1 MKYEEYKQQLIQE
14 LQAWGNTHDY
24 EISETTSQKV
34 NGPAETITIKQ
45 SGDNVA
51 AAIYP
56 KPLYEQYSK
65 GVSLEEQLEHIKESA
80 TAPIPEAVKNLD
92 ISRDSIEPNLFPELI
107 SAKANEELLKTV
119 PHRIIAD
126 DLALVARIK
135 VDGVDGGTI
144 LCTNPLMEKCQMT
157 KSEILDGALQNQEQK
172 PYTVMSLFEQ
182 IGILMDDPYGAP
194 TDDGGLLILTNDDK
208 HFGAAEVL
216 NRKAM
221 QEVAN
226 KIKGDFFCLP
236 SSIHEFLFC
245 PVSSGADAKSLK
257 EMVMSVNE
265 TTVEKCDKLSD
276 SVYYYDSAKHTLTN
290 TDSLSFKDG
299 LKTDSVKSSRSMHM

>member
-1 MKYEEYKQQLIQE
+1 MEYEEYKQNLIQE

-34 NGPAETITIKQ
+34 NGAVETITIKRTEE
-45 SGDNVA
+45 NVA

-56 KPLYEQYSK
+56 KALYEDYTN
-65 GVSLEEQLEHIKESA
+65 GASLEEQLGHIKESA
-80 TAPIPEAVKNLD
+80 IAPIPEAIKNLD
-92 ISRDSIEPNLFPELI
+92 ITRDSIEPNLFPELI
-107 SAKANEELLKTV
+107 GAKANEELLKTI

-172 PYTVMSLFEQ
+172 PYTVMSLFKQ

-194 TDDGGLLILTNDDK
+194 ADDGGLLILTNDDK

-245 PVSSGADAKSLK
+245 PASSGADAKSLK

-290 TDSLSFKDG
+290 TDSLSFKNNQ
-299 LKTDSVKSSRSMHM
+299 KTDSVKSSRSMHM

>member
-1 MKYEEYKQQLIQE
+1 MEYEEYKQNLIQE
-14 LQAWGNTHDY
+14 LQAWGNTHNY

-34 NGPAETITIKQ
+34 NGPVETITLKRIEEK
-45 SGDNVA
+45 VA

-56 KPLYEQYSK
+56 KALYEDYTK
-65 GVSLEEQLEHIKESA
+65 GASLEEQLEHIKDSA
-80 TAPIPEAVKNLD
+80 IAPIPEAIKNLD
-92 ISRDSIEPNLFPELI
+92 ITRESIEPNLFPELI
-107 SAKANEELLKTV
+107 SAKANEDLLKTV

-135 VDGVDGGTI
+135 VEGVDGGTI
-144 LCTNPLMEKCQMT
+144 LCTNLLMEKCQMT
-157 KSEILDGALQNQEQK
+157 KSEILDGALQNQEQQ

-194 TDDGGLLILTNDDK
+194 KDDGGLLILTNTDK

-226 KIKGDFFCLP
+226 KIKGDFFCIP
-236 SSIHEFLFC
+236 SSLHEILFC

-257 EMVMSVNE
+257 EMVMSVNA
-265 TTVEKCDKLSD
+265 TTVDKCDKLSD

-290 TDSLSFKDG
+290 TDSLSFNNNQ
-299 LKTDSVKSSRSMHM
+299 KTDSVKSSRSMHM